1 MWKKWM
7 MMLWLLSLTA
17 CVGNVGGSFCTDY
30 VVVDMPSSEAI
41 KLERRYQERILANET
56 HQFHRC
62 K

>member
-1 MWKKWM
+1 M
-7 MMLWLLSLTA
+7 MMIWLLSLTA
-17 CVGNVGGSFCTDY
+17 CAGAAGGSFCDEY

-56 HQFHRC
+56 HQFRKC